1 MLQKYDEISKFYL
14 TLLSKLKKSLEISPY
29 FCGLL
34 RMYELYWCYF
44 KYEIMHFNPN
54 QNLVHTLALER
65 ATFSLSLEANINL
78 LIVVL
83 LYVFYIAP

>member
-1 MLQKYDEISKFYL
+1 MFKTRPNASDLNRQKDTWLIL
-14 TLLSKLKKSLEISPY
+14 AG
-29 FCGLL
+29 CN
-34 RMYELYWCYF
+34 F
-44 KYEIMHFNPN
+44 KYRTIQFNPN